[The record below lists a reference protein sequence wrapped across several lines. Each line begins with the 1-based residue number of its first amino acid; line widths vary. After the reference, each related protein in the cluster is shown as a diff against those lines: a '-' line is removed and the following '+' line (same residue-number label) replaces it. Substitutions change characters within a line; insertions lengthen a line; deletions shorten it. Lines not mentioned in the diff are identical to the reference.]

1 MERPI
6 ALALHGGCGTILRQ
20 NLSASDEAAYEAALT
35 EALQAGWRH
44 LEGGAPALIAV
55 EATVRALE
63 DCPLF
68 NAGRGSVFTAAG
80 IHEMDAAIM
89 EGLNRRA
96 GAVAGVR
103 QVRNPICLARA
114 VMEHSGFVLLCGDG
128 AETFAREHG
137 ISFEE
142 ADYFA
147 TEARWRQLVAARGKA
162 SVVMDHDPAE
172 VKFGTVGAVALDQE
186 GNLAA
191 ATSTG
196 GLTNKRYGRIGDS
209 PIIGSGTY
217 ADNRSC
223 AVSCTGYGEEFI
235 RSTVARDVAARM
247 EMLGEALDIAAAHVI
262 HERLLE
268 VHGSGGLIAV
278 DALGNVTLPF
288 NTDGMYRAWRSTKD
302 NCHGVAIFG

>member
-1 MERPI
+1 MEKPI

-20 NLSASDEAAYEAALT
+20 NLTASEEAAYEAALKA
-35 EALQAGWRH
+35 ALQAGWQH
-44 LEGGAPALIAV
+44 LERGASALVAV
-55 EATVRALE
+55 EAAVRSLE

-68 NAGRGSVFTAAG
+68 NAGRGSVFTATG

-89 EGLNRRA
+89 EGHNRRA

-103 QVRNPICLARA
+103 KVRNPITLARA
-114 VMEHSGFVLLCGDG
+114 VMENSGFVLLCGEG
-128 AETFAREHG
+128 AETFAREQG
-137 ISFEE
+137 IPFEE
-142 ADYFA
+142 AAYFA
-147 TEARWRQLVAARGKA
+147 TEARWRQLVAAREKA

-172 VKFGTVGAVALDQE
+172 VKFGTVGAVALDLE

-247 EMLGEALDIAAAHVI
+247 EMLGEALDIAAAQVI

-268 VHGSGGLIAV
+268 VNGSGGLIAV
-278 DALGNVTLPF
+278 DAIGNVTLPF
-288 NTDGMYRAWRSTKD
+288 NTEGMYRAWRSTKD
-302 NCHGVAIFG
+302 DSHGVAIFS